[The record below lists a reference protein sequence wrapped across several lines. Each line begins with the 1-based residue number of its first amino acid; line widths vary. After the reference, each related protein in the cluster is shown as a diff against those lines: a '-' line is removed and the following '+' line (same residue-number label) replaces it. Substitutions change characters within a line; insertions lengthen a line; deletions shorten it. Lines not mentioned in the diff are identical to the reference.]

1 MLLQEKENINFF
13 AVVLCEFYFFTPA
26 SFPYF
31 NANKSKNYRNIST
44 RGSFSG
50 GGKYGA
56 FIGVIYLNTHDC
68 GGFLFIFF

>member
-31 NANKSKNYRNIST
+31 NANKSKNYRNISK

-56 FIGVIYLNTHDC
+56 YLFEHT
-68 GGFLFIFF
+68 